1 MNNAVMPEPT
11 RQTWVLVAIGV
22 ATALLGLGIGFV
34 LPRPTLPS
42 VPSLPPASSSV
53 QVLRGNPDVVLAV
66 RNLAR
71 LESAGFH
78 MERVIDLS
86 ERQSKL
92 FGLIATEDAILLVA
106 VADVTAG
113 VDLGK
118 LGEKDVRVSA
128 DGRRATIEL
137 PPAEVFHST
146 LDNERT
152 YVHTRRT
159 GLLAERKETLETQ
172 ARKEAERALT
182 AAALEAGILKKAD
195 ENAKKVVME
204 LARSLGIAE
213 VEIATRAP
221 LPASE

>member
-42 VPSLPPASSSV
+42 MPSLPPASSSV
-53 QVLRGNPDVVLAV
+53 QVLRGTPDVVVAV

-92 FGLIATEDAILLVA
+92 FGLIASEDAILLVA
-106 VADVTAG
+106 VAEVTAG

-118 LGEKDVRVSA
+118 LGEKDVQVSA
-128 DGRRATIEL
+128 DGRHVTIEL
-137 PPAEVFHST
+137 PPAEIFHSA

-172 ARKEAERALT
+172 ARKEAERTLT

-195 ENAKKVVME
+195 ENAKKVVLE
-204 LARSLGIAE
+204 LTRSLGIAE
-213 VEIATRAP
+213 IEIVTRTP
-221 LPASE
+221 LPPSE

>member
-1 MNNAVMPEPT
+1 M
-11 RQTWVLVAIGV
+11 LLAIGV
-22 ATALLGLGIGFV
+22 STALLGIAIGFL
-34 LPRPTLPS
+34 LPRPALPRF
-42 VPSLPPASSSV
+42 PSLPPISSSI
-53 QVLRGNPDVVLAV
+53 QVLRGTPDVVVAV
-66 RNLAR
+66 KSLAR
-71 LESAGFH
+71 LESTAFH

-86 ERQSKL
+86 EKQSKL

-128 DGRRATIEL
+128 DGRRVTIEL
-137 PPAEVFHST
+137 PEAEVFHAT

-159 GLLAERKETLETQ
+159 GLLAERKETLESQ
-172 ARKEAERALT
+172 ARKEAEQSLT

-195 ENAKKVVME
+195 ENAKRVVGE

-213 VEIATRAP
+213 VEVVTRAP
-221 LPASE
+221 APRAE